1 MTVWLG
7 ALHALLDLGATSPA
21 TLVAGVA
28 VAVLAIAL
36 HALTRPADRRG
47 APTLT
52 VGVRRTDATPV
63 PVRVTDP
70 DAPGRARPRAPSR

>member
-7 ALHALLDLGATSPA
+7 ALHALLDLGASTPA
-21 TLVAGVA
+21 TLLASVA

-36 HALTRPADRRG
+36 HALTRPVDRHG
-47 APTLT
+47 APTRT
-52 VGVRRTDATPV
+52 VGTRRADATPV

>member
-1 MTVWLG
+1 MVWLG
-7 ALHALLDLGATSPA
+7 ALHALLDLGVTSPA
-21 TLVAGVA
+21 TLIAGVA

-36 HALTRPADRRG
+36 RALTRPADGHR
-47 APTLT
+47 APTLM
-52 VGVRRTDATPV
+52 VGARRVDAAPV